1 MNPHG
6 LMFHHFKD
14 DRHKGGQGSITAEV
28 FAQLLL
34 SIGLDRI
41 LPASEWCSRVNEG
54 ALKQGDLCLT
64 FDDSLLCQFDIAVP
78 VLEHFNKTAFWFV
91 YSSVFQGVAEPFEIY
106 RHFRTTQYAN
116 LDNFYD
122 EFFDGC
128 SSLYPQ
134 LTSKGFAEFGSSQ
147 YLSAAHYYSEAD
159 RKFRFFRDEVLGPTK
174 YHTLMEKILTSHQ
187 LNEQELS
194 ADIWMTNEHL
204 KYLHARG
211 HEIGL
216 HTYTHPTRL
225 SSYPIAEQR
234 REYERNA
241 SHLTQLLGRAPTSM
255 SHPNNSYSAD
265 TLNILSEMGIT
276 VGFRAD
282 MASVNARSTLEFAR
296 EDHANLI
303 RNFNMSY

>member
-1 MNPHG
+1 MSPHG

-14 DRHKGGQGSITAEV
+14 DRHKGGQGSISAEV
-28 FAQLLL
+28 FAHLLM

-41 LPASEWCSRVNEG
+41 LSASEWCHRANEG
-54 ALKQGDLCLT
+54 TLKKGDLCLT

-106 RHFRTTQYAN
+106 RHFRTTQYADIN
-116 LDNFYD
+116 DFYD
-122 EFFDGC
+122 EFFDVC
-128 SSLYPQ
+128 SALYPE
-134 LTSKGFAEFGSSQ
+134 LTSEGFVMFGSSQ
-147 YLSAAHYYSEAD
+147 YLSAAHYYSDTD
-159 RKFRFFRDEVLGPTK
+159 RKFRFFRDVVLGPTT
-174 YHTLMEKILTSHQ
+174 YHSLMAKILTNHQ
-187 LNEQELS
+187 MNQKDLS

-216 HTYTHPTRL
+216 HSYTHPTRL
-225 SSYPIAEQR
+225 SNYSIAKQR
-234 REYERNA
+234 SEYERNA
-241 SHLTQLLGRAPTSM
+241 SHLTQLLGRAPIAM

-265 TLNILSEMGIT
+265 TLNLLSAMGVT

-303 RNFNMSY
+303 RSLGTTY